1 MWSSN
6 LVRQCRRDRFSR
18 DDQGCRRRCNV
29 SRGVRIGDIRNTHF
43 QDQTNKHMR
52 RPFVHFTCV
61 SVIFII
67 GLNVAGP
74 CQSFK
79 TLKEGHSS

>member
-1 MWSSN
+1 MTV
-6 LVRQCRRDRFSR
+6 LAVMTKAA
-18 DDQGCRRRCNV
+18 DDVVMFLEGCAFETY
-29 SRGVRIGDIRNTHF
+29 DKRNTHS

-67 GLNVAGP
+67 GLNVASP

>member
-1 MWSSN
+1 MTVLAVMIKAADDVVMYLEGAHWRHTQHSLSGSN
-6 LVRQCRRDRFSR
+6 EK
-18 DDQGCRRRCNV
+18 
-29 SRGVRIGDIRNTHF
+29 THA
-43 QDQTNKHMR
+43 R

-79 TLKEGHSS
+79 TLKEGHTS

>member
-29 SRGVRIGDIRNTHF
+29 SQGVRIGDIHTYRIKETNTWVGLHSKEHF
-43 QDQTNKHMR
+43 CLLSMCLSHD
-52 RPFVHFTCV
+52 
-61 SVIFII
+61 
-67 GLNVAGP
+67 
-74 CQSFK
+74 
-79 TLKEGHSS
+79 HS

>member
-1 MWSSN
+1 MTV
-6 LVRQCRRDRFSR
+6 LAVMTKAA
-18 DDQGCRRRCNV
+18 DDVVMFLEECALETY
-29 SRGVRIGDIRNTHF
+29 DKRNTHF

-61 SVIFII
+61 SII
-67 GLNVAGP
+67 IILELSASGP

>member
-43 QDQTNKHMR
+43 QDQTKKHMR
-52 RPFVHFTCV
+52 VGLLFTLRV
-61 SVIFII
+61 SRSYSLL
-67 GLNVAGP
+67 G
-74 CQSFK
+74 
-79 TLKEGHSS
+79 